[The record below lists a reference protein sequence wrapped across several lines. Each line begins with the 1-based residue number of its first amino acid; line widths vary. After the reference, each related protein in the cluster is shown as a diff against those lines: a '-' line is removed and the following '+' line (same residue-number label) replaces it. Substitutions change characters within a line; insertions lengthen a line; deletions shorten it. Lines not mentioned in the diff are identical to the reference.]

1 MCGWRGG
8 EKVPEASC
16 SSCLEVQGVYFQ
28 WRRSCLLQLLRALE
42 HVGRALRLV
51 GLTRLSS
58 DAAWLTLGGHLAA
71 ESLSSAHR
79 EGRDYMPAGPGAQP
93 GHSNTGSHSPYAISR
108 KLMEDEGLSLECIF
122 PSSSSCRNSPR
133 PETIGLNRF
142 RI

>member
-1 MCGWRGG
+1 MCGWRGA
-8 EKVPEASC
+8 EKVHEASC
-16 SSCLEVQGVYFQ
+16 SSFPEDQGVYFQ

-42 HVGRALRLV
+42 HVGRAL
-51 GLTRLSS
+51 RLSS

-93 GHSNTGSHSPYAISR
+93 GHSNTGSHSPHAISR
-108 KLMEDEGLSLECIF
+108 KLVEDEGLSLECIF

>member
-1 MCGWRGG
+1 MCGWRGA

-16 SSCLEVQGVYFQ
+16 SSFPEDQGVYFQ

-42 HVGRALRLV
+42 HVGRAL
-51 GLTRLSS
+51 RLSS

-93 GHSNTGSHSPYAISR
+93 GHSNTESHSPYVISR
-108 KLMEDEGLSLECIF
+108 KLVEDEGLSLGCIF
-122 PSSSSCRNSPR
+122 PSSSSCRNSPC